1 MESPS
6 ASSHRGLVPWQGL
19 LLAISLLTF
28 WSPPTTA
35 QLAIVPTNAAEG
47 KDVLL
52 RIRNKPPDAVGFLW
66 YRGEGARS
74 QRNIASIVVDLRV
87 HALGP
92 AYSGREKVNSDGSML
107 LKRVTRKD
115 TGYYTIVARLRDS
128 KKEIG
133 FGQLRVYHT
142 ELIALDSAPSPS
154 ASHSG
159 LGLGIYC
166 RTHTV
171 ETNFLR
177 SEFPSQIPALQTFST
192 ERRASLIGV
201 TQQSQGPIRCLWFPR
216 PTIGSDPSFL
226 GVLSSEETPNTSGSQ
241 GNTLRL
247 DNGGLC
253 SWKEWSPVSQAVSWS
268 VKIRKKSGVVSVSQ
282 SLWKTQR
289 YHTGQFSLSPTPN
302 ITSNNSNLAH
312 TLCVSAEPVRVP
324 TLLASNTTVM
334 EHKDSVVLTCYTNA
348 VSTQWFF
355 NGMNLRQTERKKLS
369 WNNRTLTIDPVRRE
383 DAGNYQCEVSN
394 PISSTESEPVELDVK

>member
-6 ASSHRGLVPWQGL
+6 ASAHRGLVPWQGL

-74 QRNIASIVVDLRV
+74 HRNIASIIVDLRV

-107 LKRVTRKD
+107 LKRVTWKD
-115 TGYYTIVARLRDS
+115 TGYYTIVAHLRDS

-133 FGQLRVYHT
+133 FGRLRVY
-142 ELIALDSAPSPS
+142 
-154 ASHSG
+154 
-159 LGLGIYC
+159 
-166 RTHTV
+166 
-171 ETNFLR
+171 
-177 SEFPSQIPALQTFST
+177 Q
-192 ERRASLIGV
+192 
-201 TQQSQGPIRCLWFPR
+201 
-216 PTIGSDPSFL
+216 
-226 GVLSSEETPNTSGSQ
+226 
-241 GNTLRL
+241 
-247 DNGGLC
+247 
-253 SWKEWSPVSQAVSWS
+253 
-268 VKIRKKSGVVSVSQ
+268 
-282 SLWKTQR
+282 
-289 YHTGQFSLSPTPN
+289 
-302 ITSNNSNLAH
+302 
-312 TLCVSAEPVRVP
+312 PVRVP

-355 NGMNLRQTERKKLS
+355 NGMKLRLTERMKLS

-394 PISSTESEPVELDVK
+394 PISSTESVPVELDVKY